1 MRHEGGNAPIVFLW
15 KIVLQDKA
23 QLSEPLQSPAYFGR
37 ENNYDLKFVDS
48 FPNIDL
54 LPTKADD
61 KLYQLQQLSMK
72 IPAAS

>member
-1 MRHEGGNAPIVFLW
+1 MIEVNVPIVSLW

-23 QLSEPLQSPAYFGR
+23 QLSEPLQNLAYFGR
-37 ENNYDLKFVDS
+37 ENNYGLKFVDS

-61 KLYQLQQLSMK
+61 RLYQLQQLSTN
-72 IPAAS
+72 IPVAS